1 MNRNTFFLMGGDS
14 FLAASAYLCGFFLQ
28 PYTTSFTGNEIYSKE
43 IAKLVVF
50 VLVLLAATYFSELY
64 NLGKIFQTKEIVF
77 RLLASL
83 LLAFMVL
90 SWFYYVFPQW
100 TGGRRILVMALLL
113 FGLAQL
119 YWHKFYYSFL
129 QLPGIAK
136 RVLIFGVGPMAQ
148 EIRKILEEKAPD
160 CIFSGY
166 IEPVGDVVSVPEK
179 EILGSEKSLIALAK
193 KEKAAKII
201 VSLSERR
208 GILPVRE
215 LLRCKF
221 AGIDVVENTTFFEEV
236 TGKLMLE
243 RTNPSWFLFSN
254 SFKVTPFTLFTRF
267 NKRIFD
273 IVFAT
278 LGLLVVLPVLPVL
291 ALAIKIDTRGK
302 VLFRQVRVG
311 VDEKPFLLNKFRTMG
326 EDAETATGA
335 VWALEDDPRI
345 TRVGRFLRKMRL
357 DEIPQLLNVLKGDM
371 SFVGPRPERPEFV
384 EKLNETYSYYSKRHS
399 VKPGITGW
407 AQVRYPYGASMED
420 SLEKLKYDLYYIK
433 NYSLKLDF
441 FIILETVK
449 VVSFGK
455 GGR

>member
-1 MNRNTFFLMGGDS
+1 MGGD
-14 FLAASAYLCGFFLQ
+14 FFFAAFAYFCGFLLQ
-28 PYTTSFTGNEIYSKE
+28 PYAVSFPGNGFLGKE
-43 IAKLVVF
+43 FAKILIFIV
-50 VLVLLAATYFSELY
+50 VLLITTYFSELY
-64 NLGKIFQTKEIVF
+64 NLEKLFAKHEIVF
-77 RLLASL
+77 RLGVSL
-83 LLAFMVL
+83 LLAFMAL
-90 SWFYYVFPQW
+90 SWFYYVFPQL
-100 TGGRRILVMALLL
+100 TGGRYVLVIGLFL
-113 FGLAQL
+113 FGLAQFW
-119 YWHKFYYSFL
+119 WHKFYYSFL

-136 RVLIFGVGPMAQ
+136 RVLIFGVGPMA
-148 EIRKILEEKAPD
+148 LEMREVLQEKAPD

-166 IEPVGDVVSVPEK
+166 IKPMGDMVTVPEG
-179 EILGSEKSLIALAK
+179 EILGLEDSLIEVAK

-221 AGIDVVENTTFFEEV
+221 AGIDVVENTTFFEEM

-254 SFKVTPFTLFTRF
+254 SFKVTPFTLFTKF
-267 NKRIFD
+267 NKRVFD
-273 IVFAT
+273 IIFAL
-278 LGLLVVLPVLPVL
+278 LGLLVALPIMPIIAIL
-291 ALAIKIDTRGK
+291 IKIGSPGK
-302 VLFRQVRVG
+302 ILFRQVRVG
-311 VDEKPFLLNKFRTMG
+311 VDERPFLLNKFRTMR
-326 EDAETATGA
+326 ENAEKTSGA
-335 VWALEDDPRI
+335 VWAQEDDPRA
-345 TRVGRFLRKMRL
+345 TKMGKLLRKTRL
-357 DEIPQLLNVLKGDM
+357 DEIPQLINVLRGDM

-384 EKLNETYSYYSKRHS
+384 EKLNEKYSYYSKRHS

-441 FIILETVK
+441 FIILETIK
-449 VVSFGK
+449 VVSFGR